1 MFHCADLLARHPESL
16 RNLFDCTTPC
26 SGGISG
32 LMFSALVHWIQTS
45 GQQETLGLEGKMND
59 RQDCPGYIHSDL
71 IFNNLVLLFLTMYM
85 CLCVLVSKEAN
96 AQQAC

>member
-16 RNLFDCTTPC
+16 RNLFDYTAPC

-32 LMFSALVHWIQTS
+32 LMFSALVHWIQTL

-59 RQDCPGYIHSDL
+59 RQDWAGYIHFDL
-71 IFNNLVLLFLTMYM
+71 IF
-85 CLCVLVSKEAN
+85 
-96 AQQAC
+96 